1 MIDALGRSATRSPAL
16 NLGSSVCL
24 FFIEQIK
31 VVGQHLSQLTW
42 SQTGNEVVLRVSLRI
57 PLVSNGEGL
66 IVVNDGQTLVR
77 SGLMLSQFSGSNR
90 FRL

>member
-1 MIDALGRSATRSPAL
+1 MDALGLSATRSPAL

-24 FFIEQIK
+24 FFIKQLK
-31 VVGQHLSQLTW
+31 VVSQHLSQLTW
-42 SQTGNEVVLRVSLRI
+42 SQTGNEVVLRVSLGI

-77 SGLMLSQFSGSNR
+77 SGLMFSQFSGGNR